1 MFSRDNFLTIVC
13 QVIDIFG
20 DSSGLSKDLKVNPIP
35 VSALDDVIKNQM
47 SVAFKNLDVDKVGS
61 IVSAATSTLN
71 SVNCSLTPACVK
83 SFNRETCSTVAN
95 TCGRCLPG
103 YVGIDGH
110 ANAVCAP
117 GRVDTARRR
126 RQKQTSR
133 RQLLQSLTKDIN
145 SLIQYERSSYRN
157 SPLLS
162 SDWDYIDG
170 SVCMFNSHC
179 YSGKCFRGLCLIGN

>member
-1 MFSRDNFLTIVC
+1 MYSRDNFLTIVC

-20 DSSGLSKDLKVNPIP
+20 DSSGLSKDLKVNPIS
-35 VSALDDVIKNQM
+35 VSALTDAVNDQM
-47 SVAFKNLDVDKVGS
+47 SKAFKNLDVDKVGS

-71 SVNCSLTPACVK
+71 SVNCTLTSDCVK

-117 GRVDTARRR
+117 GRVDTVRRR

-133 RQLLQSLTKDIN
+133 RQLLQSLTKEFN
-145 SLIQYERSSYRN
+145 SPIQYEQSSDRN
-157 SPLLS
+157 AQLLS

-170 SVCMFNSHC
+170 SVCKFNSHC
-179 YSGKCFRGLCLIGN
+179 YSGKCFRGRCLIGN